1 LRFGS
6 FLSLQRLPAALCG
19 PDCRSRTIPLRRFPA
34 SAPTPLA
41 DIALAVFPASRLDS
55 FVTLL
60 RRRPRGSF
68 MGDFFHPRTGH
79 AGQLSRPGRDFTPGD
94 APGIHIPFAVL
105 LRPASEIIFRHLEP
119 TCRFASRPPR
129 VSSSRSTPVKACRWA
144 FGRGFWVALRGSAV
158 PCFSP
163 APPWLVCTGSLEL
176 TSQDC
181 PGFYFLSQVFDAG
194 RRSPPLEPF
203 RPWAFDPN
211 RATLLQRNIAMLE
224 RALRRFE

>member
-1 LRFGS
+1 MLS
-6 FLSLQRLPAALCG
+6 FSLLG
-19 PDCRSRTIPLRRFPA
+19 
-34 SAPTPLA
+34 
-41 DIALAVFPASRLDS
+41 
-55 FVTLL
+55 
-60 RRRPRGSF
+60 RRRPRESF
-68 MGDFFHPRTGH
+68 VAGFLIGTRSGLASRAVIAAWPGFLLPATLLGFTFPSQCCSDPRMR
-79 AGQLSRPGRDFTPGD
+79 SSFD
-94 APGIHIPFAVL
+94 V
-105 LRPASEIIFRHLEP
+105 LEP

-211 RATLLQRNIAMLE
+211 RAALLQRNIALSV
-224 RALRRFE
+224 RALRRCKGPTSSRSGGVSIRIGVPV

>member
-6 FLSLQRLPAALCG
+6 FVPSAFASRAVRSGLPFPDDPASALFQ
-19 PDCRSRTIPLRRFPA
+19 P

-41 DIALAVFPASRLDS
+41 GFALAVFPASRLDS

-68 MGDFFHPRTGH
+68 VGGFFHPRTGH
-79 AGQLSRPGRDFTPGD
+79 AGLLSRPGRDFRPGD
-94 APGIHIPFAVL
+94 ARGIHIPFAVL
-105 LRPASEIIFRHLEP
+105 LRPAGEIIFRRLEP

-129 VSSSRSTPVKACRWA
+129 VSSSRSTPLKACRWA
-144 FGRGFWVALRGSAV
+144 FGRGFWVTVRGSAV

-203 RPWAFDPN
+203 RPWASDPN
-211 RATLLQRNIAMLE
+211 RAALLQRDIAMFE
-224 RALRRFE
+224 RALRRFK